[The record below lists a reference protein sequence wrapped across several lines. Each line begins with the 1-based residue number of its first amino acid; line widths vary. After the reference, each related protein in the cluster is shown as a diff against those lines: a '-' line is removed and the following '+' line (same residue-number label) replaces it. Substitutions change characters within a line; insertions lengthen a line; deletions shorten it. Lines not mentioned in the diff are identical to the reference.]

1 MGGCRGEGSG
11 QKPARGGSR
20 DRCPASKGS
29 FHFLRQCRGAG
40 YLFKQPQR
48 KPFGQT
54 VKFLNSL
61 LPWCLNKAL
70 PKPCVWSWG
79 RGLASLPA
87 GPAQRPAP
95 TPRPAATCA
104 SPQTTLEV
112 APVSV
117 CRPRVPGPLCGL
129 LSAAAPPTWPGT
141 ACPTSPCWALPAQTF
156 RLTVARP
163 WLSPRGPG
171 LCVFFFL
178 QSSTK
183 NLKGSV
189 TQGVSEDP
197 QTWFGVSQ
205 HLGFIPAFNYC
216 LSHRDLIL
224 RNTDDGA
231 P

>member
-1 MGGCRGEGSG
+1 M
-11 QKPARGGSR
+11 
-20 DRCPASKGS
+20 
-29 FHFLRQCRGAG
+29 
-40 YLFKQPQR
+40 FKQSPPQA
-48 KPFGQT
+48 
-54 VKFLNSL
+54 L
-61 LPWCLNKAL
+61 CLVL
-70 PKPCVWSWG
+70 GERV
-79 RGLASLPA
+79 GLSSCWA
-87 GPAQRPAP
+87 GPAP
-95 TPRPAATCA
+95 CA
-104 SPQTTLEV
+104 HSKASCYLYLLQTTLEV

-117 CRPRVPGPLCGL
+117 CQPRGPGPLCGL